1 MISFP
6 LQLPHISFPISYE
19 NLVLDQH
26 NFYLSLSILITCLL
40 NNVWIVWGEAMC

>member
-6 LQLPHISFPISYE
+6 LQLPNISFPISYE

-26 NFYLSLSILITCLL
+26 NFYLSLSILITSLL
-40 NNVWIVWGEAMC
+40 NNVWIVWGEDMC

>member
-1 MISFP
+1 MIGFP

-26 NFYLSLSILITCLL
+26 NLSLSILITCLL
-40 NNVWIVWGEAMC
+40 NNVWIVWGEATC

>member
-1 MISFP
+1 MIGFP
-6 LQLPHISFPISYE
+6 LQLSHISFPISYE

-40 NNVWIVWGEAMC
+40 NNVWVV